1 MLMDNATRVIQLEVQ
16 LAHTQREVEQLN
28 EVVTEQARQLD
39 PVVRLVS
46 RFEEKLD
53 SFNNKIEE
61 KRDLLDEK
69 PPHY

>member
-1 MLMDNATRVIQLEVQ
+1 MLMDNATRVIELEVQ

-39 PVVRLVS
+39 RVVRLVR
-46 RFEEKLD
+46 RFAEKLD
-53 SFNNKIEE
+53 SFNTKIEE